1 MSALAG
7 AQRRWAP
14 MMKAAT
20 VAGTPPTTRQRWRVP
35 FCTTTSPGDSNTSTP
50 SSSSIATLP
59 ERDPEIRRV
68 GSVHAGFVA
77 VLHVHPGQA
86 FWCNHVELRRVR
98 RYDKADA
105 AYRWEWTGRRRI
117 VPRVRV
123 GCGLIGTPE
132 EGELSQARDGHSI
145 DLLVSRN
152 DSATLGVVAG

>member
-50 SSSSIATLP
+50 SSSSSVP
-59 ERDPEIRRV
+59 ERMTPNRRV
-68 GSVHAGFVA
+68 GPVHAGFVA
-77 VLHVHPGQA
+77 VLHVHPGEG
-86 FWCNHVELRRVR
+86 FWCNHVGLRRVR
-98 RYDKADA
+98 RYDEPDA
-105 AYRWEWTGRRRI
+105 TYGWEWSGRRRI

-132 EGELSQARDGHSI
+132 EGELSKARDGHPI
-145 DLLVSRN
+145 DLLVS
-152 DSATLGVVAG
+152 